1 MWDMNISFFP
11 KLGGTDLLQRN
22 DISIQGLVKR
32 FMGKKEI
39 SVSVIVNGSYKQLW
53 HLTIENPNVK
63 EEKKKIKVF

>member
-39 SVSVIVNGSYKQLW
+39 SVSVIVNGSYK
-53 HLTIENPNVK
+53 
-63 EEKKKIKVF
+63 